1 MYYSICSV
9 YECLK
14 SSTSTSRVF
23 VNKTFGLTKD
33 VPTTKANAT
42 RIAQPV
48 FIFAISSG
56 GRCLLFTNVEIIPV
70 RCAVGSGVPLSD
82 AQRILS
88 RSVSRPTAGGQAL
101 FSSAPRLRWRRHNR
115 YNSSYRSVLLKDTH
129 WDALQHAWQFT
140 KHTLC
145 SFHISILEIKTTC
158 SSN

>member
-1 MYYSICSV
+1 MHHSILLVSTDTKCTNTSV
-9 YECLK
+9 LLHLF
-14 SSTSTSRVF
+14 SLLVSNSTSTSTSRMF

-33 VPTTKANAT
+33 VPTTKAHAT

-48 FIFAISSG
+48 FIFAISKG

-70 RCAVGSGVPLSD
+70 RCAVGSRVPLSD

-129 WDALQHAWQFT
+129 
-140 KHTLC
+140 
-145 SFHISILEIKTTC
+145 
-158 SSN
+158 